1 VTVNASGAVDSWR
14 DYYPYGMTMEQRSGA
29 GSADRRYQFTGHEK
43 DALTGLTYA
52 GARTYLTEEGIWMQ
66 VDPLAGKYPDWS
78 PYNYVLG
85 NPLRYVDPDG
95 MRVSSDEEKER
106 YQNANTNLYVGS
118 QRVQQGL
125 QLIKESFVISGS
137 IGYGYRA
144 ALKLGNLA
152 DIEVTSG
159 AMVEGSRDLAGNTEY
174 DAGVK
179 TEVKGKTTFGEVEV
193 KVEPKVNSDNG
204 SVSYSYKAS
213 WGPASVSNGR
223 FEVGVKGHYKKAG
236 GGLSIDIGKFSTGVG
251 DFAVGGYRVTIGLIE
266 SRMMDFRSIKEVF
279 RPQTP

>member
-1 VTVNASGAVDSWR
+1 MA
-14 DYYPYGMTMEQRSGA
+14 MI
-29 GSADRRYQFTGHEK
+29 EK
-43 DALTGLTYA
+43 VG
-52 GARTYLTEEGIWMQ
+52 GARYYNSGIMRWLTP
-66 VDPLAGKYPDWS
+66 DPLSDIYPGWS

-85 NPLRYVDPDG
+85 NPLRFVDPDG

-118 QRVQQGL
+118 QQVQQGL

-159 AMVEGSRDLAGNTEY
+159 AIVEGSRDLAGNTEY

-179 TEVKGKTTFGEVEV
+179 TEVKGKTTVGEVEV

-204 SVSYSYKAS
+204 PVSYSAS
-213 WGPASVSNGR
+213 WGPASISNGR
-223 FEVGVKGHYKKAG
+223 FEVGVKAHYKKAG

-266 SRMMDFRSIKEVF
+266 SRMMEFRNIKEVF